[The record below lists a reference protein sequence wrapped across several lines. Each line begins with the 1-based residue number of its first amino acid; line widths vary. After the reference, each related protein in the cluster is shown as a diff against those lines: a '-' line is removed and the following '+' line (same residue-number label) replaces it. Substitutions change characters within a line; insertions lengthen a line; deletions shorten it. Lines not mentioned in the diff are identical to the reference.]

1 MSSKPIYEHT
11 MTDRTPYVYLLKNK
25 TAGLFYYGLRFGKN
39 CHPDDFWVEYF
50 TSSKLVKDLI
60 NKHGKS
66 DFDFEIRKTFDS
78 KEAAIDWEQRVIRRL
93 AKNSPIFL
101 NLDDSQQPHLTI
113 QSKHKTKF
121 ISDPVTGV
129 CRRIQENMEI
139 PNGWVVGNLTPRKQ
153 SEKVS
158 DRKWYYES
166 DTLKLHHCNPS
177 KADPSWI
184 EGRPGCSN
192 STSMKKRELMHITNG
207 IENKL
212 INKNDAIP
220 EGWVKG
226 RTKSEE
232 DRRNNAAANKKFIG
246 WKEITDGKTIKRIPP
261 DQPLP
266 DGFIFGKIPTSE
278 LNGDANWPAKI
289 AKIAN
294 NTAKRN
300 SMLKQYELREKRK
313 EKELQRVSKLKRIY
327 IINEITKETKIILPN
342 EEIPIGYSLR
352 PRKPKAG

>member
-25 TAGLFYYGLRFGKN
+25 TTGLFYYGLRFGKN

-66 DFDFEIRKTFDS
+66 DFEFEIRRKFES
-78 KEAAIDWEQRVIRRL
+78 KESAINWEQKVIRRL
-93 AKNSPIFL
+93 AKNSPFFL
-101 NLDDSQQPHLTI
+101 NLDDSQRPDLTI
-113 QSKHKTKF
+113 QCKYKTKT

-129 CRRIQENMEI
+129 CRRIQENMET
-139 PNGWVVGNLTPRKQ
+139 PNGWVLGNLTPRKQ
-153 SEKVS
+153 SEKVT

-166 DTLKLHHCNPS
+166 ATLKLHHCNPS

-184 EGRPGCSN
+184 EGRPGVSN
-192 STSMKKRELMHITNG
+192 SDSLKKRELTNITNG

-212 INKNDAIP
+212 INKNDVIP
-220 EGWVKG
+220 EGWRKG
-226 RTKSEE
+226 ITRTKENL
-232 DRRNNAAANKKFIG
+232 RNNADANKKFIG
-246 WKEITDGKTIKRIPP
+246 WKTITNGEIIKKIPP

-289 AKIAN
+289 ANEIR
-294 NTAKRN
+294 TRN

-313 EKELQRVSKLKRIY
+313 EKELERVSKLKRIY
-327 IINEITKETKIILPN
+327 IINDLTKETKIILPN

-352 PRKPKAG
+352 PRKPKNG